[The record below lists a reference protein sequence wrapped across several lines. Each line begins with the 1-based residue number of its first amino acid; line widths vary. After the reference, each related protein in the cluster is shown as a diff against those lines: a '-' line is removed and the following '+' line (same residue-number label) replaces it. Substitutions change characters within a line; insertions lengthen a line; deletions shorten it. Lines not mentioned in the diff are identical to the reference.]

1 MSLVNELSTLADSIT
16 VSDSQPSPS
25 CLEDTT
31 WDGPQDRDRVPLC
44 VSYLNRSDREPGAEP
59 GIESEKFLHESN
71 LFGEPLDESLDA
83 ADRPGDS
90 IMAEEITARPCRTVV
105 YPDILLPDEEYGSVE
120 TADSTVLPKSVR
132 AKTYVETTTKNEA
145 EVRVQR
151 KPNNKRRKT
160 NISRVIT
167 VTTTTVITVE
177 SDESDTG

>member
-1 MSLVNELSTLADSIT
+1 MAGSIK

-25 CLEDTT
+25 CLEEDTT

-44 VSYLNRSDREPGAEP
+44 VSYLNHSDREPGAEP
-59 GIESEKFLHESN
+59 EIESEKSLHESD
-71 LFGEPLDESLDA
+71 LFGEPLDESPDA

-90 IMAEEITARPCRTVV
+90 TMAEEITARPCRTVV
-105 YPDILLPDEEYGSVE
+105 HPDALLLDDEQYGSVE

-132 AKTYVETTTKNEA
+132 VKTYVETTTKNET

-160 NISRVIT
+160 NISRVVT
-167 VTTTTVITVE
+167 ETTTTVITVE

>member
-1 MSLVNELSTLADSIT
+1 MVNELPDLADSI
-16 VSDSQPSPS
+16 SQPSPS

-44 VSYLNRSDREPGAEP
+44 VSYLNHSDREPGAEP
-59 GIESEKFLHESN
+59 EIESEKSLHESDF
-71 LFGEPLDESLDA
+71 FGEPLDASPDA

-90 IMAEEITARPCRTVV
+90 TMAEEITARPCRAVV
-105 YPDILLPDEEYGSVE
+105 HPSTPLLDDEQYGSVE

-132 AKTYVETTTKNEA
+132 VKTYVETTTKNET

-160 NISRVIT
+160 NISRVVT
-167 VTTTTVITVE
+167 ETTTTVITVE

>member
-16 VSDSQPSPS
+16 VSESQPSPS

-44 VSYLNRSDREPGAEP
+44 VSYLNHSDREPGAEP
-59 GIESEKFLHESN
+59 EIESEKSLHESD
-71 LFGEPLDESLDA
+71 LFGEPLDESPDA

-90 IMAEEITARPCRTVV
+90 TMAEEITARPCRTVV
-105 YPDILLPDEEYGSVE
+105 HPDILLPDEEYGSVE

-151 KPNNKRRKT
+151 KPNNKKRKT